1 MDKAPQA
8 GNRMTR
14 SAFGFFATLALPL
27 AISGSAAAAAKVQDP
42 APPAAEP
49 APAEPAK
56 AEPAAEPAGEAA
68 ARPGEQPGAARRP
81 SYEDIVVVP
90 RKAFLKSGR
99 LELAPFTG
107 VSLNDVLI
115 HHYTI
120 GGDLNF
126 YLTDVF
132 SIGLQGQYFVKER
145 SGRESL
151 VGLQYNRVPSL
162 NKYKYAAAFNFGYVP
177 GYGKF
182 TLFNKYIWHWD
193 IFVSAGV
200 GAIWTEIIPRIAGEQ
215 TFQNINI
222 MPDVGA
228 GTRFFL
234 SDWLTVSF
242 SLRDYIFNDKFEPTD
257 RMRGEPIENVK
268 ARAGQYTQLVNN
280 IMFFASVGFYLPTSF
295 QYRTPR

>member
-1 MDKAPQA
+1 
-8 GNRMTR
+8 MTR
-14 SAFGFFATLALPL
+14 LSLGFFATLA
-27 AISGSAAAAAKVQDP
+27 AVGFAGEAAAKAREQPPP
-42 APPAAEP
+42 APP
-49 APAEPAK
+49 
-56 AEPAAEPAGEAA
+56 AEPAAEPAPRAEAPVEA
-68 ARPGEQPGAARRP
+68 VPAEPVAQPADQTGARRVA
-81 SYEDIVVVP
+81 YDDIVVVP
-90 RKAFLKSGR
+90 RKMVLKSGR

-115 HHYTI
+115 HHYSV

-132 SIGLQGQYFVKER
+132 SIGLQAQYFVKER
-145 SGRESL
+145 SERESL

-193 IFVSAGV
+193 IFVAAGV
-200 GAIWTEIIPRIAGEQ
+200 GAILTEIIPRNPSDAS
-215 TFQNINI
+215 FQSLNIT
-222 MPDVGA
+222 PDFGI

-234 SDWLTVSF
+234 NDWLTLSF
-242 SLRDYIFNDKFEPTD
+242 SLRDYAFNDKYEPTD
-257 RMRGEPIENVK
+257 RAPGESIDSVK
-268 ARAGQYTQLVNN
+268 ARASTQFVNN

>member
-1 MDKAPQA
+1 
-8 GNRMTR
+8 MTR
-14 SAFGFFATLALPL
+14 LAFGFFVTLAVVG
-27 AISGSAAAAAKVQDP
+27 SGARARAQDP
-42 APPAAEP
+42 APAAPAADEP
-49 APAEPAK
+49 AGAPAAPAEPA
-56 AEPAAEPAGEAA
+56 ATEPGTAAAGEAA
-68 ARPGEQPGAARRP
+68 AGTRRA
-81 SYEDIVVVP
+81 SYDDIVVVP

-99 LELAPFTG
+99 LEVAPFTG
-107 VSLNDVLI
+107 ITLNDVLI
-115 HHYTI
+115 HHYSF

-132 SIGLQGQYFVKER
+132 SIGLEGQYFVKEQ

-162 NKYKYAAAFNFGYVP
+162 NRYKYAAAFNFGYVP

-193 IFVSAGV
+193 IFVAAGV

-215 TFQNINI
+215 TFQSINI
-222 MPDVGA
+222 TPDFGV

-234 SDWLTVSF
+234 NDWLTVSF
-242 SLRDYIFNDKFEPTD
+242 SLRDYAFNDKYEPTD

-268 ARAGQYTQLVNN
+268 ARAVSQFVNN

>member
-1 MDKAPQA
+1 
-8 GNRMTR
+8 MTR
-14 SAFGFFATLALPL
+14 FALGFFATLAILG
-27 AISGSAAAAAKVQDP
+27 SGAAARAQDP
-42 APPAAEP
+42 APPPEPAPAEPGTKAEPSPEAAAEP
-49 APAEPAK
+49 APAA
-56 AEPAAEPAGEAA
+56 
-68 ARPGEQPGAARRP
+68 GEQPGGARRA
-81 SYEDIVVVP
+81 SYDDIVVVP

-115 HHYTI
+115 HHYAV

-132 SIGLQGQYFVKER
+132 SIGLQGQYFIKER

-193 IFVSAGV
+193 IFVTAGV

-215 TFQNINI
+215 TFQSINI
-222 MPDVGA
+222 TPDFGA

-234 SDWLTVSF
+234 NDWLTISF
-242 SLRDYIFNDKFEPTD
+242 ALRDYAFNDKFEPTD
-257 RMRGEPIENVK
+257 RMRGENIEDVK
-268 ARAGQYTQLVNN
+268 RRATSQFVNN